1 MVSVCAGC
9 NGFQPWAAGVVA
21 CLAAFLY
28 LILSRLILYMGVDD
42 PVDAVAIHAG
52 GGIWGVIA
60 APIFMDGGKTKRPC
74 CFCPLKK
81 VLTCLHLTTGSWL
94 TAKS

>member
-9 NGFQPWAAGVVA
+9 NGFQPWAAGVVS

-52 GGIWGVIA
+52 GGIWGVLA
-60 APIFMDGGKTKRPC
+60 APIFMDGGKRLRLCHRRDTKI
-74 CFCPLKK
+74 
-81 VLTCLHLTTGSWL
+81 LTYINR
-94 TAKS
+94 

>member
-9 NGFQPWAAGVVA
+9 NAFQPWAAAVVA
-21 CLAAFLY
+21 CVAAFLY
-28 LILSRLILYMGVDD
+28 LLLSKLVLAMGVDD

-60 APIFMDGGKTKRPC
+60 APIFMDGGKNKHHFSYRT
-74 CFCPLKK
+74 F
-81 VLTCLHLTTGSWL
+81 
-94 TAKS
+94 